1 MNISLSEVEEFLK
14 EISEFK
20 APKIKRSELKKYLS
34 CFPKKYSS
42 KEIAF
47 LMNGAYEMDASE
59 LHNLLT
65 TTSIDPFDPVEE
77 AFKLLDVDGKGFL
90 TIDVFKEIFSKLKFG
105 EISQSDEDIFREV
118 ADFDRDGVI
127 NLDDFRKILS

>member
-1 MNISLSEVEEFLK
+1 MNISLHEVEEFLK
-14 EISEFK
+14 EISEYK
-20 APKIKRSELKKYLS
+20 APKIKRSELKKYLA
-34 CFPKKYSS
+34 CYPKKYSS

-47 LMNGAYEMDASE
+47 LMNGAYEMDANE

-90 TIDVFKEIFSKLKFG
+90 TVDVFKDIFKKLNFG
-105 EISQSDEDIFREV
+105 EIS
-118 ADFDRDGVI
+118 
-127 NLDDFRKILS
+127 